1 MLGGTSMQA
10 KAAVTFGKGEPFE
23 ITDIT
28 IDDPK
33 PGEVLI
39 RLVGTGI
46 CHTDILAQNQAYP
59 VPLPAVLGHEG
70 SGIVEKVGLGVTNLQ
85 PGDHVVLS
93 YSSCGNCPNCLSG
106 KPYACENFYDL
117 NFGGK
122 MADGTCRLH
131 KDHQPLSNFF
141 GQSSFAHY
149 SVASARNVVKV
160 PKDVPLEMLGPLGC
174 GIQTGS
180 GAVLNKLKPE
190 IGSSIAIFGMG
201 AVGLSAVMAA
211 NVAHCGTIIAID
223 IQDSRLELAR
233 ELGATHTINAK
244 EKDVLEEIM
253 RITGKGVNYSVEASG
268 RPENTRLAVDSLAV
282 LGNAVQVGGSAQGT
296 EVSLDLNTI
305 LFERNLNGFLMGESV
320 PQLYIPMLIELYKQ
334 GKFPFDK
341 LITYYTL
348 DEINKAVEDAK
359 NGTTIK
365 PIIKLG

>member
-1 MLGGTSMQA
+1 MLT
-10 KAAVTFGKGEPFE
+10 KAAVTFGKGEPFQ

-28 IDDPK
+28 IDDPQ
-33 PGEVLI
+33 PGEVLV

-46 CHTDILAQNQAYP
+46 CHTDYFALTQGYP

-70 SGIVEKVGLGVTNLQ
+70 SGVVEKVGLGVTNIQ

-93 YSSCGNCPNCLSG
+93 YSSCGVCPNCLNG
-106 KPYACENFYDL
+106 KAYACEIFYDL
-117 NFGGK
+117 NFAGK

-131 KDHQPLSNFF
+131 KDHQHLSNFF

-149 SVASARNVVKV
+149 SVASVRNVVKV

-180 GAVLNKLKPE
+180 GAVLNKLKPAP
-190 IGSSIAIFGMG
+190 GSSIVIFGIG
-201 AVGLSAVMAA
+201 AVGLSAIMAA
-211 NVAHCGTIIAID
+211 NVAHCGVIIAVD
-223 IQDSRLELAR
+223 IVDERLELAK

-244 EKDVLEEIM
+244 GKNVVETIM
-253 RITGKGVNYSVEASG
+253 GITGKGVNHAVEASG
-268 RPENTRLAVDSLAV
+268 RPENTRHAVDSLAV
-282 LGNAVQVGGSAQGT
+282 LGTAVQVGGSALGT
-296 EVSLDLNTI
+296 EVTLDMNTI

-341 LITYYTL
+341 LIKYYTFE
-348 DEINKAVEDAK
+348 EINQAFEDSK
-359 NGTTIK
+359 KGTTIK
-365 PIIKLG
+365 PVIKLG

>member
-1 MLGGTSMQA
+1 MQT

-23 ITDIT
+23 ITEIT
-28 IDDPK
+28 IDDPG
-33 PGEVLI
+33 PGEVLV

-70 SGIVEKVGLGVTNLQ
+70 SGIVEKVGVGVTNIQ

-93 YSSCGNCPNCLSG
+93 YSSCGACPNCLSG

-122 MADGTCRLH
+122 MADGTHRLH

-141 GQSSFAHY
+141 GQSSFAYY
-149 SVASARNVVKV
+149 SVASVRNVVKV

-190 IGSSIAIFGMG
+190 PGSSIAIFGIG
-201 AVGLSAVMAA
+201 AVGLSAIMAA
-211 NVAHCGTIIAID
+211 KVAHCGVIIAID
-223 IQDSRLELAR
+223 IQDNRLELAR

-253 RITGKGVNYSVEASG
+253 RITGKGVKYAVEASG
-268 RPENTRLAVDSLAV
+268 RPENTRLAVDSLSV
-282 LGNAVQVGGSAQGT
+282 LGNAVQVGGSPQGT
-296 EVSLDLNTI
+296 EVTLDLNTI

-348 DEINKAVEDAK
+348 DEINQAIEDSK
-359 NGTTIK
+359 KGTTIK
-365 PIIKLG
+365 PVIKLDQYQ